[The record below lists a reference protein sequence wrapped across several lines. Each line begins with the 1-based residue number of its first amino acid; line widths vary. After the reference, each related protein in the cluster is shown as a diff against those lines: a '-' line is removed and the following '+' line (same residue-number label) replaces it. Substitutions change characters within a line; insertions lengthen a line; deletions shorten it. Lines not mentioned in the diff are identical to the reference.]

1 MRFQRSGQ
9 RSVLEGRAKAGN
21 VISYNIIVVAGPGQ
35 PGSALLIVDAPNAQ
49 SVFVNADSQG
59 MLPIGVPATAAPSC
73 CAPP

>member
-1 MRFQRSGQ
+1 M
-9 RSVLEGRAKAGN
+9 LEGRAKAGNVISN

-59 MLPIGVPATAAPSC
+59 MLPIGVPATA
-73 CAPP
+73 